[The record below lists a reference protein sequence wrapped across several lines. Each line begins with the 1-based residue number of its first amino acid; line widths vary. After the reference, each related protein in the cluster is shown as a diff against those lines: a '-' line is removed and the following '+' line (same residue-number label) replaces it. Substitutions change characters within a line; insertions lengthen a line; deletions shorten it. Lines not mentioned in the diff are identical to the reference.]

1 MKIEIL
7 DAIDSRIPRNCEQ
20 LITEFISWE
29 AIYWKRGPF
38 GRIQQPYLANAITRR
53 GGGYSYF
60 LTGLVPRIIKGLD
73 RKGIE
78 YELIGGE
85 NPLPHNSPNLPEI
98 ETFTEFRPD
107 QIYLINKARRHI
119 RGIIKSPT
127 GTGKTLIQMGICSC
141 YPQSTILIMA
151 HTIDIVKQT
160 VDELEKFGFEDI
172 QEITGT
178 SQIKI
183 PVERI
188 VVSTMQTFGKI
199 MPNQYM
205 DYFEVVIIDEAH
217 HVRNTNSTYG
227 KILRQ
232 MLAPIRLGFTATL
245 PENKDELIA
254 MEGLLGPVIGELTIQ
269 DAVEEKILAKP
280 VIQLF
285 KTEYNRSVHSEKRYA
300 DAYEK
305 GIVQNRQ
312 RNEKIAEIVSYYV
325 DQHKS
330 ILIMVTKIEHGGL
343 LERFILDKGV
353 SCKFV
358 RGSTE
363 GEERVAI
370 KEALINKTV
379 NCVIATV
386 VWREGINIPTLDV
399 VVNAC
404 GGKSEIMT
412 LQAIGRGLRRT
423 KDKDEVIIVDFFD
436 NSHHYLISHFGER
449 ITLYMDNGWRF
460 I

>member
-1 MKIEIL
+1 
-7 DAIDSRIPRNCEQ
+7 
-20 LITEFISWE
+20 
-29 AIYWKRGPF
+29 
-38 GRIQQPYLANAITRR
+38 
-53 GGGYSYF
+53 
-60 LTGLVPRIIKGLD
+60 
-73 RKGIE
+73 
-78 YELIGGE
+78 
-85 NPLPHNSPNLPEI
+85 
-98 ETFTEFRPD
+98 
-107 QIYLINKARRHI
+107 
-119 RGIIKSPT
+119 
-127 GTGKTLIQMGICSC
+127 
-141 YPQSTILIMA
+141 MA

-199 MPNQYM
+199 MPDQYM

-423 KDKDEVIIVDFFD
+423 KDKEEVIIVDFFD